1 MLLTTVFNVFFV
13 LVFAK
18 LCQNKSDFFKATWIW
33 FSILCI
39 LRHWII
45 MMIGSQNVC
54 FTLVDITV
62 NMFYFSINKWRF
74 SFALKYV
81 GSWKPLEVII
91 FIVKHP
97 LEWNICFL
105 CQNCCP
111 AWKQIRKWEV
121 YFFFIIGN
129 LWFIHLF
136 SCTWKRIYQNQ

>member
-1 MLLTTVFNVFFV
+1 
-13 LVFAK
+13 
-18 LCQNKSDFFKATWIW
+18 
-33 FSILCI
+33 
-39 LRHWII
+39 

-97 LEWNICFL
+97 LVKSETSVSYVKIAVL
-105 CQNCCP
+105 LES
-111 AWKQIRKWEV
+111 K
-121 YFFFIIGN
+121 
-129 LWFIHLF
+129 
-136 SCTWKRIYQNQ
+136 